1 MHRLAPGRLTE
12 KMRHAIAK
20 VEANQQRHK
29 DIVEEIKGLWEEAQ
43 EGSRLNFD
51 TFYHGII
58 APYLGLLYHCKST
71 KKTLRDL
78 DLCTD
83 GYVDWDEFKVYI
95 KWALHRCPEV
105 ATAHETLEIAFQKGL
120 LPALRDANH
129 VAPISEN

>member
-1 MHRLAPGRLTE
+1 MMHD
-12 KMRHAIAK
+12 AIAK
-20 VEANQQRHK
+20 VEANQQHHK
-29 DIVEEIKGLWEEAQ
+29 DIVEEMKGLWEEAQ
-43 EGSRLNFD
+43 EGSCLNFY

-58 APYLGLLYHCKST
+58 APCLGLLYHYKNT

-83 GYVDWDEFKVYI
+83 GYVDWEEFKVYM

-105 ATAHETLEIAFQKGL
+105 ATADETLEIAFQKGL
-120 LPALRDANH
+120 LSALRDANH